1 MDSIKFVI
9 PDADQLPYHI
19 DITHKITNNRFPL
32 LVIGKSAIESILAI
46 ELALTNPKRVR
57 KAVEPIAEPS
67 PKKAREEEQ
76 PVKRGRGRPR
86 KVTTALEFD

>member
-67 PKKAREEEQ
+67 PKKAREEP

-86 KVTTALEFD
+86 KRTTALEFD